1 MAQGKGD
8 LLESRR
14 LRSDLRLVDLAIR
27 KRWPISDEMKTELV
41 EKLVS
46 IAELGTFEES
56 LRAISILIAVEAQNQ
71 KDDHLRGEVRAKVDR
86 LDSIAKDL
94 GLEIE

>member
-1 MAQGKGD
+1 MPQGKGD

-14 LRSDLRLVDLAIR
+14 LRSDLRLVDLAVR

-46 IAELGTFEES
+46 IAELGTNEEA

-71 KDDHLRGEVRAKVDR
+71 KDDHLLGQARSDDRR
-86 LDSIAKDL
+86 LDAISKDL
-94 GLEIE
+94 LIEIE